1 MVPTATRTDG
11 RTDGL
16 HNNCVKNRETDAVK
30 RSICLTTLV
39 KRYNLIL
46 LVWEGNRGL
55 NPTMNRNRL
64 VLKWTWLNIVVIGLL
79 ILNSYSVVSRLC
91 GHYCACFCILRSSGV
106 GMLRYFTC
114 DTGVNDVVVHGLFCK
129 IINA

>member
-1 MVPTATRTDG
+1 MCNFVAKWLKPRLYDADYDTDRQTDG

-16 HNNCVKNRETDAVK
+16 HNNCMKNRETDAVK

-46 LVWEGNRGL
+46 LVWEGNCGS

-64 VLKWTWLNIVVIGLL
+64 V
-79 ILNSYSVVSRLC
+79 
-91 GHYCACFCILRSSGV
+91 
-106 GMLRYFTC
+106 
-114 DTGVNDVVVHGLFCK
+114 
-129 IINA
+129 